1 MKHKGYTA
9 GKWIDAP
16 WFYEN
21 GKYRKTMVQTDKTA
35 VAEVLDLYRP
45 DDLENKEMQA
55 NARLIADAPRLAEE
69 VERLRAINAELVEAC
84 RELVRVAS
92 HIKDAPL
99 ADALKYVP
107 ISAYHQARAKG
118 KTAIAHAEGRES

>member
-1 MKHKGYTA
+1 MKKWEIRPVQASELPHHLPLNGIYEGGKLVATA
-9 GKWIDAP
+9 GNYNHVGSA
-16 WFYEN
+16 
-21 GKYRKTMVQTDKTA
+21 KYA
-35 VAEVLDLYRP
+35 A
-45 DDLENKEMQA
+45 
-55 NARLIADAPRLAEE
+55 LIADAPRLAEE

>member
-69 VERLRAINAELVEAC
+69 VERLRAAVESLLDMVTDNRTHGPEIDVAVEA
-84 RELVRVAS
+84 L
-92 HIKDAPL
+92 D
-99 ADALKYVP
+99 
-107 ISAYHQARAKG
+107 RAERG
-118 KTAIAHAEGRES
+118 E